1 MGEGKEAQ
9 EGGDRC
15 IIMTDSCCCMA
26 ETNTMLQSNF
36 PPIKKNFFFLGRCL
50 GPSLC
55 ERQGRV
61 GVNSL
66 PPRRTITKSPCRL
79 YQLFV
84 RSIVISLDT
93 KFANVSTLVIG
104 KSTHMQSQD
113 RHFFLLFHSAY
124 SQCWSILYLCREE
137 GFFLLPL
144 ATLGP
149 HASQDT

>member
-1 MGEGKEAQ
+1 M
-9 EGGDRC
+9 
-15 IIMTDSCCCMA
+15 
-26 ETNTMLQSNF
+26 
-36 PPIKKNFFFLGRCL
+36 

-66 PPRRTITKSPCRL
+66 PPRRTITKSPCRS

-93 KFANVSTLVIG
+93 KFANVSTLVTG

-124 SQCWSILYLCREE
+124 SQCWWQARWSILYLCREE

-149 HASQDT
+149 HASQDTYYQVAPRTSLPSPLCVCNSCNTDRASSDLQEWGRQQVPST